1 MNETI
6 KSSIATLCKL
16 APSAYRMLLLIEK
29 FDQLKA
35 AGDLLPLAMSSDGE

>member
-1 MNETI
+1 
-6 KSSIATLCKL
+6 
-16 APSAYRMLLLIEK
+16 MLLLIEK